1 MPHQRAPWDI
11 EMDDPTDPDDTAF
24 QRLLNREILLSE
36 RRRMLILAALQALIL
51 VMILLTATL
60 APSFVRSIYHDRL
73 PERAALAA
81 FSAFIAYELFA
92 SLVVTIFLRRGRN
105 FPVLGRYANALVE
118 TSFPTVLLYL
128 LAGYLSS
135 PTIIFGTWPA
145 LLYFLFIILSTLR
158 LDFALSAFTGA
169 VAAVEVFVLAFVTL
183 HLGWQAEDPDLSI
196 GYHLTRSAVLLA
208 AGLLAGYA
216 GATIKSHFRRALAA
230 TSARDEVTNLFGQH
244 VSPRVVER
252 LLAIGA
258 AELSEMRSVCVMFVD
273 IRSFTTAARMRTP
286 AEVVERLDAIF
297 EILVEIVDEHNGIV
311 NKFLGD
317 GLLAIFGA
325 PIDDP
330 LEAANAVAAAR
341 KMLTSVEA
349 NNIGHSWPIRL
360 GIGIHVG
367 QAVVGTVGSP
377 RRKEYT
383 VIGDTVNLASRLES
397 LNKEMGSQLIVSD
410 AVREAARGALGEASA
425 LGPVPVRGY
434 ADPVTVWRLA

>member
-1 MPHQRAPWDI
+1 
-11 EMDDPTDPDDTAF
+11 MDDPTDPADTAF

-36 RRRMLILAALQALIL
+36 RRRMLILAALQAFILALIL
-51 VMILLTATL
+51 LAATFV
-60 APSFVRSIYHDRL
+60 PGFVRSIYHDRL
-73 PERAALAA
+73 PVRAALAA

-92 SLVVTIFLRRGRN
+92 AGLLTIFIRRGRN
-105 FPVLGRYANALVE
+105 FPVLGRYVNAFVE

-128 LAGYLSS
+128 LAGYLFA
-135 PTIIFGTWPA
+135 PAVFGTWTA

-158 LDFALSAFTGA
+158 LDFKLSAFTGA
-169 VAAVEVFVLAFVTL
+169 VAAAELFALAMAIL
-183 HLGWQAEDPDLSI
+183 HLEWRSEDPDFSI

-208 AGLLAGYA
+208 AGLLAGYV

-230 TSARDEVTNLFGQH
+230 ASARDEVTNLFGQH
-244 VSPRVVER
+244 VSPQVVER

-258 AELSEMRSVCVMFVD
+258 AELSEMRRVCVMFVD
-273 IRSFTTAARMRTP
+273 IRSFTAAARTRTP
-286 AEVVERLDAIF
+286 GEVVARLDAVF
-297 EILVEIVDEHNGIV
+297 AILVDIVDRHNGIV

-325 PIDDP
+325 PIEDP

-341 KMLTSVEA
+341 EMLSA
-349 NNIGHSWPIRL
+349 IDASNAGDPWPIRL

-367 QAVVGTVGSP
+367 QAVAGTVGSP

-397 LNKEMGSQLIVSD
+397 LNKEVGSQLVVSD
-410 AVREAARGALGEASA
+410 AVREAAGEAVGEVLP
-425 LGPVPVRGY
+425 LGPLSVRGY
-434 ADPVTVWRLA
+434 AEPVTVWRLA